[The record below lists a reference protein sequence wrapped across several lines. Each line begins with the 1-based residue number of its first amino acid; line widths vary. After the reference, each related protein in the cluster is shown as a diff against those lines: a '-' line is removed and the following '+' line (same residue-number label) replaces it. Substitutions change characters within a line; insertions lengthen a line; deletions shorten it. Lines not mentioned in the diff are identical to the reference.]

1 MNALVITRVA
11 ERQWHALDDDLVVGR
26 GDALPRP
33 DGRLFLSVDAWHDDV
48 FARLADAMLAA
59 LPRPL
64 YTVVDEADLDLRT
77 RWVQAGL
84 TTRRREWEYVMSS
97 DENATVRPRPPGL
110 TLLPPGTAEVEPLRR
125 LDRTIR
131 AEIEATTGWD
141 QLPAAVLTRPL
152 DPAHYVVAAERG
164 TYVGLARLALLP
176 RHTRIGLV
184 AVRSDHRRRGVAR
197 ALLTQILTATHER
210 GVATVSADVHEANTA
225 AIALFETA
233 GARRTGSNL
242 ELVIR

>member
-1 MNALVITRVA
+1 MNTLVITRVA

-26 GDALPRP
+26 GDASARP
-33 DGRLFLSVDAWHDDV
+33 DGRVFLSIDAWHDDV
-48 FARLADAMLAA
+48 FARLAEAMLAA

-97 DENATVRPRPPGL
+97 GGDGAVPPPGL
-110 TLLPPGTAEVEPLRR
+110 TLLPIGIAELDPLRH

-131 AEIEATTGWD
+131 AEIEATIGWD
-141 QLPAAVLTRPL
+141 QMPAAVLSRPL
-152 DPAHYVVAAERG
+152 DPTCYAVAVELD

-176 RHTRIGLV
+176 RHTRVGLI
-184 AVRSDHRRRGVAR
+184 AVRSDRRRRGIAH
-197 ALLTQILTATHER
+197 ALLAEILATTHAR

-225 AIALFETA
+225 AIALFEA
-233 GARRTGSNL
+233 VGARRTGSNL
-242 ELVIR
+242 ELVIH

>member
-1 MNALVITRVA
+1 MNTLVITRVA

-26 GDALPRP
+26 GDASPRP

-48 FARLADAMLAA
+48 FTRLAGAMLAA

-97 DENATVRPRPPGL
+97 DGDRAAAPPGL
-110 TLLPPGTAEVEPLRR
+110 TLLPMGTAELGPLRH
-125 LDRTIR
+125 LDRTVR
-131 AEIEATTGWD
+131 AGIEATTGWD
-141 QLPAAVLTRPL
+141 QMPAAVLSRPL
-152 DPAHYVVAAERG
+152 DPTCYAVAAEADA
-164 TYVGLARLALLP
+164 YVGLARLALLP
-176 RHTRIGLV
+176 RHTRIGLI
-184 AVRSDHRRRGVAR
+184 AVRSDRRRRGIAR
-197 ALLTQILTATHER
+197 ALLAEILAATHTR

-225 AIALFETA
+225 AVALFEAA
-233 GARRTGSNL
+233 GAHRTGSNL

>member
-1 MNALVITRVA
+1 MNTLVITRVA

-26 GDALPRP
+26 GDASRRP

-48 FARLADAMLAA
+48 FAHLAGAMLAA

-84 TTRRREWEYVMSS
+84 TARRREWEYAMPSGGAGAAS
-97 DENATVRPRPPGL
+97 PPGL
-110 TLLPPGTAEVEPLRR
+110 ALLPVGTAGLDPLRD

-131 AEIEATTGWD
+131 AEVEATIGWD
-141 QLPAAVLTRPL
+141 RMPAAVLSRPL
-152 DPAHYVVAAERG
+152 DPTCYTVAAEPG
-164 TYVGLARLALLP
+164 GYVGLARLALLP
-176 RHTRIGLV
+176 RHTRIGLI
-184 AVRSDHRRRGVAR
+184 AVRADRRRRGIAR
-197 ALLTQILTATHER
+197 ALLAQILAATHDR
-210 GVATVSADVHEANTA
+210 GVATVCADVHEANTA
-225 AIALFETA
+225 AVALFESA

>member
-1 MNALVITRVA
+1 MNTLVITRVA

-33 DGRLFLSVDAWHDDV
+33 DGRLFLGIDAWHDDV
-48 FARLADAMLAA
+48 FAHLAETMLAA

-97 DENATVRPRPPGL
+97 GGDGAQPSPGL
-110 TLLPPGTAEVEPLRR
+110 TLLPTGTAELAALHH
-125 LDRTIR
+125 LDHTIR
-131 AEIEATTGWD
+131 AEIESTIGWD
-141 QLPAAVLTRPL
+141 QMPAAVLSRPL
-152 DPAHYVVAAERG
+152 DPTHYAVAAEAG
-164 TYVGLARLALLP
+164 AYVGLARLALLP
-176 RHTRIGLV
+176 RHTRIGLI
-184 AVRSDHRRRGVAR
+184 AVRSDRRRCGIAR
-197 ALLTQILTATHER
+197 ALLAEVLAATRAR
-210 GVATVSADVHEANTA
+210 GVDTVSADVHEANTA
-225 AIALFETA
+225 AIALFESA

>member
-1 MNALVITRVA
+1 MNTLVITRVA

-26 GDALPRP
+26 GDASPRP
-33 DGRLFLSVDAWHDDV
+33 DGRLFLSIDAWHDDV
-48 FARLADAMLAA
+48 FARLAEAMLAA

-97 DENATVRPRPPGL
+97 GGDGAVPPPGL
-110 TLLPPGTAEVEPLRR
+110 TLLPIGIAELDPLRH

-131 AEIEATTGWD
+131 AEIEATIGWD
-141 QLPAAVLTRPL
+141 QMPAAVLSRPL
-152 DPAHYVVAAERG
+152 DPTHYAVAAELDA
-164 TYVGLARLALLP
+164 YVGLARLALLP
-176 RHTRIGLV
+176 RHTKIGLI
-184 AVRSDHRRRGVAR
+184 AVRSDHRRRGIAH
-197 ALLTQILTATHER
+197 ALLAEILAATHAR

-225 AIALFETA
+225 AIALFEAA

-242 ELVIR
+242 ELVIH

>member
-1 MNALVITRVA
+1 MNTLVITRVA

-26 GDALPRP
+26 GDASRRP

-48 FARLADAMLAA
+48 FARLAGTMLTA

-84 TTRRREWEYVMSS
+84 TARRREWEYVMPSGG
-97 DENATVRPRPPGL
+97 DAAAPPGL
-110 TLLPPGTAEVEPLRR
+110 ALLPLGTAELEPLRH

-131 AEIEATTGWD
+131 TEIEATIGWD
-141 QLPAAVLTRPL
+141 QMPAAVLSRPL
-152 DPAHYVVAAERG
+152 DPAWYTVAAEPG
-164 TYVGLARLALLP
+164 AYVGLARLALLP
-176 RHTRIGLV
+176 RHTRIGLI
-184 AVRSDHRRRGVAR
+184 AVRSDRRRRGIAR
-197 ALLTQILTATHER
+197 ALLAQILAATHAR

-225 AIALFETA
+225 AIALFEAA

>member
-1 MNALVITRVA
+1 MNTLVITRVA

-26 GDALPRP
+26 GDASPRP

-48 FARLADAMLAA
+48 FARLAGAMLAA

-84 TTRRREWEYVMSS
+84 TTRRREWEYVMAS
-97 DENATVRPRPPGL
+97 DGGDGLLPPPGL
-110 TLLPPGTAEVEPLRR
+110 TVLPTGTAELAPLRD
-125 LDRTIR
+125 LDRTVR
-131 AEIEATTGWD
+131 AEIEATIGWD
-141 QLPAAVLTRPL
+141 RMPAAVLSRPL
-152 DPAHYVVAAERG
+152 DPTWYTVAAEPG
-164 TYVGLARLALLP
+164 GYVGLARLGLLP
-176 RHTRIGLV
+176 RHTRVGLI
-184 AVRSDHRRRGVAR
+184 AVRSDRRRRGVAR
-197 ALLTQILTATHER
+197 ALLGHVLAATRAR
-210 GVATVSADVHEANTA
+210 GVATVCADVHEANTA
-225 AIALFETA
+225 AVALFESA

>member
-1 MNALVITRVA
+1 MNTLVITRVA

-26 GDALPRP
+26 GDASPRP

-48 FARLADAMLAA
+48 FARLAGAMLAA

-84 TTRRREWEYVMSS
+84 TTRRREWEYVMPSGGHG
-97 DENATVRPRPPGL
+97 APPPPGL
-110 TLLPPGTAEVEPLRR
+110 TLLPIGTADLDPLRD
-125 LDRTIR
+125 LDHTIR
-131 AEIEATTGWD
+131 AEIEATIGWD
-141 QLPAAVLTRPL
+141 QLPAAVLSRPL
-152 DPAHYVVAAERG
+152 DPAPYAVAASLG

-176 RHTRIGLV
+176 RHTRIGLI
-184 AVRSDHRRRGVAR
+184 AVRSDHRRRGIAR
-197 ALLTQILTATHER
+197 ALLAEILAATRAR
-210 GVATVSADVHEANTA
+210 GVGTVSADVHEANTA

-233 GARRTGSNL
+233 GAHRTGSNL

>member
-1 MNALVITRVA
+1 MNTLVITRVA

-26 GDALPRP
+26 GDASPRP
-33 DGRLFLSVDAWHDDV
+33 DGRLFLSIDAWHDDV

-59 LPRPL
+59 LARPL

-84 TTRRREWEYVMSS
+84 TTRRREWEYVMAAGG
-97 DENATVRPRPPGL
+97 DGAVPPPGL
-110 TLLPPGTAEVEPLRR
+110 TLLPVGTAELGPLQD
-125 LDRTIR
+125 LDRTVR
-131 AEIEATTGWD
+131 AEIEATIGWD
-141 QLPAAVLTRPL
+141 QLPAAVLSRPL
-152 DPAHYVVAAERG
+152 DPACYTVAAG
-164 TYVGLARLALLP
+164 PDAYVGLARLALLP
-176 RHTRIGLV
+176 RHTRIGLI

-197 ALLTQILTATHER
+197 ALLAGVRAATHAR

-225 AIALFETA
+225 AIALFESA

>member
-1 MNALVITRVA
+1 MHTLVITRVA

-26 GDALPRP
+26 GDVSPRP

-48 FARLADAMLAA
+48 FARLAEAMLAA

-64 YTVVDEADLDLRT
+64 YTVVDEADAGLRT

-84 TTRRREWEYVMSS
+84 TTRRREWEYVMPSGGPG
-97 DENATVRPRPPGL
+97 AVPPPGL
-110 TLLPPGTAEVEPLRR
+110 TLLPVGTAELDPLRR
-125 LDRTIR
+125 LDRAVR
-131 AEIEATTGWD
+131 AEIEATIGWD
-141 QLPAAVLTRPL
+141 HMPAAVLSRPL
-152 DPAHYVVAAERG
+152 DPAQYTVAAEPG
-164 TYVGLARLALLP
+164 GYVGLARLALLP
-176 RHTRIGLV
+176 RHTRIGLI
-184 AVRSDHRRRGVAR
+184 AVRSGHRRRGIAS
-197 ALLTQILTATHER
+197 ALLAQILAATAAR

-225 AIALFETA
+225 AIALFEAA

>member
-1 MNALVITRVA
+1 
-11 ERQWHALDDDLVVGR
+11 
-26 GDALPRP
+26 
-33 DGRLFLSVDAWHDDV
+33 
-48 FARLADAMLAA
+48 MLAA

-97 DENATVRPRPPGL
+97 GGNGAAPPPGL
-110 TLLPPGTAEVEPLRR
+110 TLVPIGTAELDPLRH

-131 AEIEATTGWD
+131 AEIEATIGWD
-141 QLPAAVLTRPL
+141 QMPAAVLSRPL
-152 DPAHYVVAAERG
+152 DPTHYAVAAELD

-176 RHTRIGLV
+176 RHTRIGLI
-184 AVRSDHRRRGVAR
+184 AVRSDHRRRGVAH
-197 ALLTQILTATHER
+197 ALLGQILAATHAR
-210 GVATVSADVHEANTA
+210 GAATVHADVHEANTA
-225 AIALFETA
+225 AIALFEAA